1 MKNILFA
8 TTALVATAGIASA
21 DVSLSGSANVGMINN
36 GTTAGKDIMYQNISI
51 TATGAGETDNGL
63 AFGASLTMRAGDDVD
78 LDVGDLGNNDN
89 TAAEIAASGT
99 ANQDNDGAITALS
112 DMSFGS
118 IYVSGD
124 WGKLTFDRAGI
135 DNLMDDASESHDVAY
150 GYSAGGLSVDITA
163 SLADNA
169 ATNDGHGDEWSA
181 KVGYTTNG
189 VTLTVA
195 TDDQSESDTTI
206 AYAVN
211 DMITASV
218 NYDTD
223 GHDTNTAG
231 TTTEA
236 ETIVKVAYAN
246 AGVSGHV
253 ALADDKDD
261 SWEVGL
267 GYTAGAMTFGVVAA
281 EKGADGKT
289 EMDVTASYDLGGGMS
304 IKGATNESGAWFVGT
319 ALAF

>member
-1 MKNILFA
+1 
-8 TTALVATAGIASA
+8 
-21 DVSLSGSANVGMINN
+21 MINN
-36 GTTAGKDIMYQNISI
+36 GTAAAKDIMYQNISI

-63 AFGASLTMRAGDDVD
+63 AFGATLTMRSGDDVD
-78 LDVGDLGNNDN
+78 LDVGDLGTND
-89 TAAEIAASGT
+89 S
-99 ANQDNDGAITALS
+99 DNDGAITALTS
-112 DMSFGS
+112 PSYGS

-124 WGKLTFDRAGI
+124 FGKLTFDRAGI
-135 DNLMDDASESHDVAY
+135 DNLMDDASESHDVKY
-150 GYSAGGLSVDITA
+150 DYSAGDLSVSVTA

-181 KVGYTTNG
+181 KVGYATNG
-189 VTLTVA
+189 VTLTFA

-223 GHDTNTAG
+223 GHDLTVG
-231 TTTEA
+231 TEA

-246 AGVSGHV
+246 AGVSAHV

-261 SWEVGL
+261 SWEVGF

-281 EKGADGKT
+281 EKGEGTKT